1 MSIYFLSRFHWNLLY
16 TTYFGTLILHC
27 FLIDSMT
34 CLCTGDTNEE
44 DPGTDHP
51 VFLFNRG
58 AHSLE
63 LI

>member
-16 TTYFGTLILHC
+16 TTYFGALILHC

-34 CLCTGDTNEE
+34 YLYTGDTNEE
-44 DPGTDHP
+44 DPVTDRP
-51 VFLFNRG
+51 VLLFNRG